1 MAGNTLINGTGYKIS
16 GGGRVLVN
24 GVSYQVQKGRTLI
37 AGTGY
42 DIAFQKTLG
51 TMPVGT
57 EVRMHYR
64 GLGNTIQGILVHKG
78 NPNPSIY
85 DASCNGAW
93 IWLNHSGIVAEHGR
107 DNHNYP
113 FSYSNSDY
121 PNSDAFDICES
132 KAKERINTAF
142 SYAIKSVK
150 LPYYNTSQ
158 GKVMTLGNG
167 VSCQVFLLSLVEFGF
182 SATDDIPQEGCTLD
196 YFKNSSVDKT
206 GKEIIEGSSWE
217 SGRYLHATRSV
228 SMLDGGY
235 CYYINSNNAYDR
247 VLKREERAYRWYPAF
262 ILPYDVKLND
272 NNYIIT

>member
-37 AGTGY
+37 GGTGY

-93 IWLNHSGIVAEHGR
+93 IWLNHSGIAAEHGR
-107 DNHNYP
+107 DDNNYP
-113 FSYSNSDY
+113 FSYYNSDY
-121 PNSDAFDICES
+121 PNSNAAYVCES
-132 KAKERINTAF
+132 IAKPRINTAF

-150 LPYYNTSQ
+150 LPYYNTSR

-167 VSCQVFLLSLVEFGF
+167 VSCQVFLLSLAEFGF
-182 SATDDIPQEGCTLD
+182 SATDDIPLEGCALD
-196 YFKNSSVDKT
+196 YFKNLSVDKT
-206 GKEIIEGSSWE
+206 GKEITSVGWD
-217 SGRYLHATRSV
+217 SGRIKHATRTTSA
-228 SMLDGGY
+228 LDERY
-235 CYYINSNNAYDR
+235 CYYINRDNVYEK
-247 VLKREERAYRWYPAF
+247 VLKQEEYAYYWFPAF
-262 ILPYDVKLND
+262 ILPYDVKLDD